1 MLEGYIQENENLT
14 YAVESIYKSLPNLDI
29 ASAFA
34 FIIKAIDPRNVCAL
48 MIASEEEEILRV
60 FDLVAQQ
67 EKNCFQGILASID
80 VVAKE

>member
-1 MLEGYIQENENLT
+1 LLEGYIIENKNLT

-34 FIIKAIDPRNVCAL
+34 FIIKAIDPRNICAL